1 MWNSHL
7 AFLSPS
13 YLQKSIEKYFFHCT
27 IVVLLYENSL
37 TFPMISF
44 QSCCYGPTLNLRFH
58 KIKLDQV
65 NSNSANLLFEF
76 WSCLFCSDLFDGG
89 NRRRRQRLLSPTR
102 WQKYGQNRKGVKGS
116 GNKIIVLGGKTK
128 IDENEFYARKTNP
141 FG

>member
-13 YLQKSIEKYFFHCT
+13 YLQKSIEKYFFPCT

-65 NSNSANLLFEF
+65 NSTDLLFEF
-76 WSCLFCSDLFDGG
+76 QFCLFCSNLLDGG
-89 NRRRRQRLLSPTR
+89 KRRLWQRLLSPTR
-102 WQKYGQNRKGVKGS
+102 WQKYGHNRKGVKGS
-116 GNKIIVLGGKTK
+116 GNKIIVLRGKTK